1 MKEWTLPVSHDK
13 NWQAIHGGY
22 TQQRRSFQML
32 PSKEEMALTIDE
44 ADWSCLRAHLQRGG
58 LILVDDA
65 LDLADTAHKVAA
77 DDIEIIQQL
86 VEQGMIGKPSDDKI
100 RSWEADLSKKFAML
114 IVSPYV
120 LFQEKMPTFH

>member
-1 MKEWTLPVSHDK
+1 
-13 NWQAIHGGY
+13 
-22 TQQRRSFQML
+22 ML
-32 PSKEEMALTIDE
+32 PSKEELALTIDE

-77 DDIEIIQQL
+77 DDIAIIQDM
-86 VEQGMIGKPSDDKI
+86 VEQGMIGKPSEAKI
-100 RSWEADLSKKFAML
+100 RSWEEDKQKKFAML

>member
-1 MKEWTLPVSHDK
+1 
-13 NWQAIHGGY
+13 
-22 TQQRRSFQML
+22 ML

-44 ADWSCLRAHLQRGG
+44 AEWSCLRAHLQRGG

-65 LDLADTAHKVAA
+65 LDLADTALKVAT
-77 DDIEIIQQL
+77 DD
-86 VEQGMIGKPSDDKI
+86 VENVRNLLQNGMIGKPPDSKI
-100 RSWEADLSKKFAML
+100 RVWEADMHRKFAML

>member
-1 MKEWTLPVSHDK
+1 MAGNDSGFRAE
-13 NWQAIHGGY
+13 GG
-22 TQQRRSFQML
+22 QML

-44 ADWSCLRAHLQRGG
+44 TDWSSLRAHLQRGG

-65 LDLADTAHKVAA
+65 LDLAETAHKVAA

-86 VEQGMIGKPSDDKI
+86 VENGMIGKPSDSKI
-100 RSWEADLSKKFAML
+100 RSWEEDKSKKFAML